1 MNKSFKQIESRV
13 LRHVRSMR
21 DKDDINAVMLAVKTA
36 RARIDRDAADTFS
49 VGQNVMVVQK
59 TKSTPGIIV
68 KVNRTRCVVKM
79 NGSRYNV
86 PNSMISTNLEEI
98 LGLTKTSLFC

>member
-1 MNKSFKQIESRV
+1 MDRSFKQIESRV

-21 DKDDINAVMLAVKTA
+21 DSDDINAVILAVKTA
-36 RARIDRDAADTFS
+36 QAMADRDAADTLS
-49 VGQNVMVVQK
+49 VGMNVMVVQK

-98 LGLTKTSLFC
+98 LGLAKS